1 MATQRARPF
10 KGLIMNI
17 LGVLVLGV
25 LLVAIGLVI
34 AGQMGLLTG
43 KVPGGLG
50 VTEGRLKGLSKT
62 SNCVSSQAGLYP
74 DHPQKEYAS
83 IAPLKFA
90 GNGDQA
96 MDKLATAL
104 SKTERT
110 VLVKRE
116 LGYIY
121 AQSTTALLKF
131 TDDLEL
137 WLDKPNGVIQV
148 RSSSRLGQK
157 DFGVNRARIE
167 ALRAQL

>member
-1 MATQRARPF
+1 
-10 KGLIMNI
+10 MNI

-25 LLVAIGLVI
+25 LVVAIGLVI

-43 KVPGGLG
+43 KVPDGLG
-50 VTEGRLKGLSKT
+50 VSEGRLKGLSKT
-62 SNCVSSQAGLYP
+62 PNCVSSQAGLYP

-83 IAPLKFA
+83 ITPLKFA
-90 GNGDQA
+90 GDGAHA
-96 MDKLATAL
+96 MDKLAESL
-104 SKTERT
+104 SKTERS
-110 VLVKRE
+110 VIVKRE
-116 LGYIY
+116 PGYIY
-121 AQSTTALLKF
+121 AQTTTALLKF

>member
-1 MATQRARPF
+1 
-10 KGLIMNI
+10 MNI
-17 LGVLVLGV
+17 LGILV
-25 LLVAIGLVI
+25 LLVLVVSVGLVI
-34 AGQMGLLTG
+34 AGQMGMLTG
-43 KVPGGLG
+43 KVPNGLG

-62 SNCVSSQAGLYP
+62 PNCVSSQAMLYA

-83 IAPLKFA
+83 VAPFKFT
-90 GNGDQA
+90 GDGEQA
-96 MDKLATAL
+96 MEKLAVAL

-110 VLVKRE
+110 VVVKRE
-116 LGYIY
+116 PGYIY

-157 DFGVNRARIE
+157 DFGVNRARAE

>member
-1 MATQRARPF
+1 
-10 KGLIMNI
+10 MNI
-17 LGVLVLGV
+17 LGVLVAGV
-25 LLVAIGLVI
+25 LVIGIGLVI
-34 AGQMGLLTG
+34 AGQLGLLAG
-43 KVPGGLG
+43 QVPSGLG

-62 SNCVSSQAGLYP
+62 PNCVSSQAGLYR

-90 GNGDQA
+90 GDGEHA
-96 MDKLATAL
+96 MDKLAAAL

-116 LGYIY
+116 PGYIY
-121 AQSTTALLKF
+121 AQSSTALLKF
-131 TDDLEL
+131 TDDLEF

-157 DFGVNRARIE
+157 DFGVNRARVE
-167 ALRAQL
+167 ALRAQVSL

>member
-1 MATQRARPF
+1 VKRGTL
-10 KGLIMNI
+10 KGYAMNVLGI
-17 LGVLVLGV
+17 LVLMVLVITV
-25 LLVAIGLVI
+25 GLVI

-43 KVPGGLG
+43 KVPNGLG

-62 SNCVSSQAGLYP
+62 PNCVSSQAGLYP

-90 GNGDQA
+90 GDGDQA
-96 MDKLATAL
+96 MDKLAAAL

-110 VLVKRE
+110 VVVKRE
-116 LGYIY
+116 PGYIY

-137 WLDKPNGVIQV
+137 MLDKPNGVIQV

-157 DFGVNRARIE
+157 DFGVNRARVE
-167 ALRAQL
+167 ALRAVL